1 MDSCLLVLLMIRD
14 GSYTEMNVKFFDE
27 SLDISGVWLNDV
39 VKLYPDVNI
48 SSGLHT
54 LLPNRLLKML
64 REEGRKEISDCLAL
78 STSIV

>member
-1 MDSCLLVLLMIRD
+1 MIRD
-14 GSYTEMNVKFFDE
+14 GSYSMFHGDE
-27 SLDISGVWLNDV
+27 REVLCLDISGVWLNDV

>member
-1 MDSCLLVLLMIRD
+1 VR
-14 GSYTEMNVKFFDE
+14 FFDK

-54 LLPNRLLKML
+54 LN
-64 REEGRKEISDCLAL
+64 A
-78 STSIV
+78 